1 MGAQP
6 AQAAQHRTFRQTNLL
21 RDGAGRFKIVP
32 PHDGDDSMVEMIK
45 IDSFHQAAFNN
56 DGFRHFMPEN
66 AAHRQSDPAMT
77 GGMTTACASAPDA
90 DTSALQRA
98 MPYLAL
104 AGSITSFCFG
114 TSFAKQ
120 LFPVI
125 GAPATVAYRVGFS
138 ALILLVVVRPWRMA
152 VSRADLL
159 AAMRYGAV
167 LGLMN
172 FCFYMALRSIPLGLA
187 IAIEFLGPLTVSLL
201 YSRRP
206 SHFLMVGLAAAGLAL
221 LLPLKHNAHG
231 LDPVGVLFGLGAG
244 LCWGLYIV
252 FGKRVGHMPGGQ
264 AVAIG
269 MATGALIV
277 VPLGVHDAGAAMF
290 SPTVAVLGVIT
301 AVLSSAIPY
310 SLEIVALRR
319 IPASRIGVL
328 MSVEPAIGAL
338 AGGLLL
344 GEHLMAM
351 QWLAIALVVSAS
363 AGSVLAGGRH
373 D

>member
-1 MGAQP
+1 
-6 AQAAQHRTFRQTNLL
+6 
-21 RDGAGRFKIVP
+21 
-32 PHDGDDSMVEMIK
+32 
-45 IDSFHQAAFNN
+45 
-56 DGFRHFMPEN
+56 
-66 AAHRQSDPAMT
+66 
-77 GGMTTACASAPDA
+77 MTTACAAAPRA

-120 LFPVI
+120 LFPMI

-138 ALILLVVVRPWRMA
+138 ALILLAVVRPWRMA
-152 VSRADLL
+152 VSRPDLL

-187 IAIEFLGPLTVSLL
+187 IAIEFLGPLGVSLL
-201 YSRRP
+201 HSRRL

-221 LLPLKHNAHG
+221 LLPLRHNAHG
-231 LDPVGVLFGLGAG
+231 LDPLGVLFALGAG
-244 LCWGLYIV
+244 LCWGLYII
-252 FGKRVGHMPGGQ
+252 FGKRIGHMPGGQ
-264 AVAIG
+264 AVALG
-269 MATGALIV
+269 MATGAVIV
-277 VPLGVHDAGAAMF
+277 VPLGLHDAGLAMF
-290 SPTVAVLGVIT
+290 SPTLAVMGLIT

-344 GEHLMAM
+344 GEHLMAL
-351 QWLAIALVVSAS
+351 QWVAIALVVSAS
-363 AGSVLAGGRH
+363 AGSVLAGGGQ